1 MDNQLKQPYI
11 LQVNNM
17 DIKLRKLNKP
27 LVYLLNSLLA
37 ISTPVILHAQENNG
51 AFIMSSVGAFNN
63 FSNNSMAL
71 TFTSSSNCLNV
82 QNGAAV
88 LTGERGNGLF
98 ATNCEAITKI
108 NSLGIK
114 LFPNPVSDFTKV
126 KFTNTPP
133 LNDNFIITILGL
145 DGAKVA
151 NLNATGYELF
161 QGKQIN
167 LSSLSSGTFFIQ
179 IESLKYIDALKFIKV
194 K

>member
-1 MDNQLKQPYI
+1 MAKQLKQSFI
-11 LQVNNM
+11 LQVSNM
-17 DIKLRKLNKP
+17 KIKSGKLNIRFVFLIGVTLFFSTP
-27 LVYLLNSLLA
+27 LLLN
-37 ISTPVILHAQENNG
+37 AQENNG
-51 AFIMSSVGAFNN
+51 AFLMSSVGSINN

-71 TFTSSSNCLNV
+71 TFISSSNCLNV

-98 ATNCEAITKI
+98 VTNCEVVTKI

-126 KFTNTPP
+126 MFINTPP

-145 DGAKVA
+145 DGSKVA
-151 NLNATGYELF
+151 NLSATGYELF
-161 QGKQIN
+161 QGKKIN
-167 LSSLSSGTFFIQ
+167 LSSLSTGTFFLQ
-179 IESLKYIDALKFIKV
+179 IESSKYIDALKFIKA